1 MFGYVIAN
9 LSTLSEEEKARYQA
23 VYCGLCQELKQRYG
37 QASRLCLTY
46 DLTFYVL
53 LASSLQEPAEES
65 GPNHC
70 IMHPGGGRSFTRNCC
85 TTYAAHLTVALAYH
99 KCLDDWRD
107 DQSLKARTSAAVLKG
122 AYRKAQQ
129 AIPAQC
135 AAIEQAMA
143 RITQLEGAGA
153 ATPPDAAAHEFGLL
167 LGQLFA
173 ANQGF
178 WESDMQQLGYH
189 LGRFVY
195 LMDAAVDYED
205 DRASGNYNPLVYAEF
220 QPCEMQTLLA
230 GIAGQAARVF
240 ERLPLVQ
247 DAHLMRSVLYS
258 GVWQQFN
265 KLYAPKES
273 PKARD

>member
-23 VYCGLCQELKQRYG
+23 VYCGLCHELKERYG
-37 QASRLCLTY
+37 QVSRLCLTY
-46 DLTFYVL
+46 DLTFYIL
-53 LASSLQEPAEES
+53 LASSLQEPQETC

-70 IMHPGGGRSFTRNCC
+70 IMHPGGGRSFARNRFSE
-85 TTYAAHLTVALAYH
+85 YAAHLTVALAYH
-99 KCLDDWRD
+99 KCLDDWHD
-107 DQSLKARTSAAVLKG
+107 DQSLKARSAAALLKHS
-122 AYRKAQQ
+122 YQQAQQ
-129 AIPAQC
+129 HIPDQC
-135 AAIEQAMA
+135 AAIEAAMA
-143 RITQLEGAGA
+143 RITALEQGGA

-167 LGQLFA
+167 MGQLFA

-195 LMDAAVDYED
+195 LMDAAVDYAED
-205 DRASGNYNPLVYAEF
+205 SASGNYNPLVYAEF
-220 QPCEMQTLLA
+220 EPLEMQTLLA

-258 GVWQQFN
+258 GVWQKFN
-265 KLYAPKES
+265 KLYTPKES
-273 PKARD
+273 PEARD